1 MHAYHHHSPLYT
13 PLVLSSQLIDLAMAE
28 KQKDE
33 TEPRAA
39 RASWR
44 PFEKIKSI
52 LSKKTRSRSNSPDHS
67 PVIFTAGQILHAH
80 TSPAT
85 FEDPQK
91 YILVSISNKGTLLPL
106 DKTSTNLIGFLV
118 CECSPEIQY
127 TTQPKNIVFIPQ
139 PQAGFGHFISS
150 PFVMP
155 ELSSAQKL
163 VTKSYPLFYRLPQKY
178 AYLKPG
184 ESLKDIDTEQISSDL
199 IGELST
205 LTEFVES
212 NNVQNVYQ
220 KLFSI
225 GIDVTPSVSSAS
237 SPPPQEAFEPPQ
249 TGHPP
254 EQVYDILHFET
265 TTDTPPNEPLVPQ
278 ITQMQLNPF
287 QPNSSHLADDSHT
300 PRRLSLGVLVYKQ
313 PCLDFWGIPKQHR
326 LPKDVAL
333 IINRGVRKQISSDL
347 VGLFICADHPTSR
360 IEFYEVSNRMLSTIQ
375 LIYTSS
381 RYQGIVYT
389 VAPNQQIRSHLQAFM
404 SLSYSQAHDWY
415 SSVYKSILNRSIF
428 PSCPTCNATFP
439 DERECHLHQK
449 STHSSK
455 SAKFQSKRNSTKKP
469 TNLPLLSSDSE
480 EDEASS
486 VVSES
491 HRQTRHN
498 GSYIPEP
505 QPSGILQK
513 QIYRPDILDQIDCP
527 NAYKI
532 FWDLRAYS
540 RPYTKADQTY
550 PKWVAPKFPSTMLEL
565 ESHVNYKGLLSD
577 EFISYAKA
585 YQSLAAQRDFSSVD
599 QSTQL
604 NVGVFNDAHS
614 LTILGKG
621 KVLEDLRRQ
630 APQLGTKTLAS
641 LTEASLQSFFF
652 QARTY
657 MLSSSIPW
665 DSFPEYFL
673 TTTALGADI
682 LTKTQEA
689 LQGYP
694 TYKKVLRTLSAFIE
708 RILRTLLPA
717 QESYYDS
724 ESRIIEEHRSH
735 LLGPHPNVDYT
746 RTKLQSDSRELV
758 TKSPH
763 YVQCQ
768 TQISDENKRLMI
780 EAQKANLLSKI
791 LANTAYEAKLYKLL
805 IASDSYKTIETVP
818 YNVLLDH
825 MQNLII
831 AEQKSQKALVH
842 ASKTRERSMLRS
854 PARRS
859 TSLNRSPPPPHR
871 QRSNS
876 RSSRPSSP
884 TRSRGRSPAL
894 QSKCDLCSKL
904 DYPKN
909 FCRQGNHCRVDG
921 HQPTF
926 KDSMTFKKKVDNN
939 EKDLFAIY
947 NRCRK
952 CNVFKAPE
960 ANSPRPMQW
969 VQHGQHGNA
978 TSSPVTV
985 PNNYFQ
991 QPYQLHPMSAV
1002 DISRS
1007 VMTPHRM
1014 PPPPHQ
1020 YPYAAPPYQYQYP
1033 PVPAQSQPFHHGP
1046 PPSKH
1051 PDSQSTSQGQRS
1063 RSPYKDQ
1070 FAPNQQQRKSFDRPR

>member
-1 MHAYHHHSPLYT
+1 
-13 PLVLSSQLIDLAMAE
+13 MAE
-28 KQKDE
+28 RRKDE
-33 TEPRAA
+33 TEPQAA

-44 PFEKIKSI
+44 PFEKIKNI

-67 PVIFTAGQILHAH
+67 PVLFTAGQILHAH

-85 FEDPQK
+85 FEDPPK

-106 DKTSTNLIGFLV
+106 EKTNLSLIGYVV
-118 CECSPEIQY
+118 CECNAEIQY
-127 TTQPKNIVFIPQ
+127 TTQPKNIVFIPR

-178 AYLKPG
+178 AHLKPG
-184 ESLKDIDTEQISSDL
+184 EPLKDADSEQIRND
-199 IGELST
+199 IIQELTT
-205 LTEFVES
+205 LTESVES
-212 NNVQNVYQ
+212 NNIQNVYQ

-225 GIDVTPSVSSAS
+225 DIDVSPSVSSLS
-237 SPPPQEAFEPPQ
+237 SPPPLEASEHPQ
-249 TGHPP
+249 IGHLS
-254 EQVYDILHFET
+254 EQIVDILQFD
-265 TTDTPPNEPLVPQ
+265 TDATMPPPMPPPL
-278 ITQMQLNPF
+278 TMQT
-287 QPNSSHLADDSHT
+287 QPNPSRPSSPHSADDPNI

-313 PCLDFWGIPKQHR
+313 PCLDFWNLPKQHR

-333 IINRGVRKQISSDL
+333 VISKGVRSKTSSDS
-347 VGLFICADHPTSR
+347 VGLFICIDEPTSR
-360 IEFYEVSNRMLSTIQ
+360 VEFYEISNRVLSTVQ
-375 LIYTSS
+375 LIYASS
-381 RYQGIVYT
+381 RCQEVVYT
-389 VAPNQQIRSHLQAFM
+389 LAPTHQIKSRLQAFM
-404 SLSYSQAHDWY
+404 SFSYLQTHNWY
-415 SSVYKSILNRSIF
+415 LSVYKSILNSTIF
-428 PSCPTCNATFP
+428 PSCPTCNANFLNQT
-439 DERECHLHQK
+439 ECTLHQE
-449 STHSSK
+449 SVHIRR
-455 SAKFQSKRNSTKKP
+455 SAKPQSKRSSPRKLG
-469 TNLPLLSSDSE
+469 NLPPLSSDSE
-480 EDEASS
+480 GEGDSSS
-486 VVSES
+486 VMSES
-491 HRQTRHN
+491 RRRTRHAN
-498 GSYIPEP
+498 AWIPEP

-513 QIYRPDILDQIDCP
+513 QIYRPDILDEVGCP
-527 NAYKI
+527 NAYQI
-532 FWDLRAYS
+532 FWDLKAYS
-540 RPYTKADQTY
+540 RPYTNADESY
-550 PKWVAPKFPSTMLEL
+550 PKWVAPKFPTTMLEL
-565 ESHVNYKGLLSD
+565 EPHVNYKGLLSD
-577 EFISYAKA
+577 EFVSYAKA

-604 NVGVFNDAHS
+604 KVGVFNDAHL
-614 LTILGKG
+614 LTIRGKG

-673 TTTALGADI
+673 TNAALGADI

-694 TYKKVLRTLSAFIE
+694 TYKKVLRTLSVFIE
-708 RILRTLLPA
+708 RIIRTLLPV
-717 QESYYDS
+717 QESYNDS

-746 RTKLQSDSRELV
+746 RTKLQADSRELV

-768 TQISDENKRLMI
+768 AQISDENKRLMI

-831 AEQKSQKALVH
+831 ADKKSEMALVH
-842 ASKTRERSMLRS
+842 ASRTFQSSKPRERATLRS
-854 PARRS
+854 PTRRS
-859 TSLNRSPPPPHR
+859 TSQNRSPTPPRR

-876 RSSRPSSP
+876 RPSRPSSP
-884 TRSRGRSPAL
+884 ARPHGQPPAP
-894 QSKCDLCSKL
+894 QSKCDLCIKL

-909 FCRQGNHCRVDG
+909 FCWQGHHCRVDG
-921 HQPTF
+921 HQPGF
-926 KDSMTFKKKVDNN
+926 KDSIAFKKRVDNN
-939 EKDLFAIY
+939 EKDLFVIH
-947 NRCRK
+947 NSCRK
-952 CNVFKAPE
+952 CNAYKAPE
-960 ANSPRPMQW
+960 ARANQPRPMQW
-969 VQHGQHGNA
+969 LQHGQHGNA

-991 QPYQLHPMSAV
+991 QPYQLHPMSAM

-1007 VMTPHRM
+1007 AMHSM
-1014 PPPPHQ
+1014 PPPHQ
-1020 YPYAAPPYQYQYP
+1020 YPYAAPPYQYP
-1033 PVPAQSQPFHHGP
+1033 PIPSQSQPYHPCP
-1046 PPSKH
+1046 PPSNY
-1051 PDSQSTSQGQRS
+1051 PVSQPNSQRQRS
-1063 RSPYKDQ
+1063 RSPYRDQ
-1070 FAPNQQQRKSFDRPR
+1070 FSSNQQQRRSFDRPR